1 MPEMFWTEKIFRQNK
16 IQNSENLFLVTEFEA
31 QKVPERRE
39 HLEVDPE
46 SRFRF
51 HNIKEYPRITEYIS
65 RFDTEATRVNSI
77 AIIIGLLT
85 GLVIGVYDRILQY
98 SNVFFGMQQ
107 GYSLHELP
115 FYYVILTPAL
125 GGLLVGLIS
134 HYLIKT
140 KYGVEGLI
148 ETVTLRG
155 ARIKLWDAFLEV
167 FASIITISS
176 GGALGKEAP
185 GVLAGAGTGAL
196 VGRILKS
203 PERQLQTLLGCG
215 AAGGIAAAFNAP
227 LAGVVFVVEV
237 IYGELE
243 TRTFIPIVISSVF
256 ATLVSST
263 VFGIKPIQI
272 SSYQLVSPYK
282 ELGLYLVL
290 GLLAGLVST
299 ILIRTLY
306 YTKDLFSGIPLHPVF
321 KPALG
326 GLAVGVIGLFYPR
339 VLGMGYDVIMDA
351 LNNQFTFKIL
361 LILLFL
367 KILAFSLSLG
377 SGGSGGTI
385 VPSLFTGAMLG
396 GAFGTAANM
405 FFPGMTAEPGAYVMV
420 GMGAVFAGTA
430 RAPLTAILILFEITR
445 DYSLILPLMFACVL
459 SNVMSNAIYPES
471 IFTEGL
477 RRKGFKIR
485 KGREVDIMVSMLVK
499 DAMVTHVQT
508 VSEEKNVGILIAL
521 MQASRHAGFP
531 VLDSKGKLS
540 GIVTLSDL
548 RSKVKYGEVDK
559 KIGDVATR
567 DVEVAYPDETLEAV
581 LRRLASKQIGRLPV
595 VDRLDKTKL
604 LGLITRS
611 DIVNSYNKKVVE
623 KVRDT
628 D

>member
-1 MPEMFWTEKIFRQNK
+1 M
-16 IQNSENLFLVTEFEA
+16 
-31 QKVPERRE
+31 
-39 HLEVDPE
+39 EVKPE
-46 SRFRF
+46 SRFGIHR
-51 HNIKEYPRITEYIS
+51 IKEYPRLIEYIS

-77 AIIIGLLT
+77 AILIGLLT
-85 GLVIGVYDRILQY
+85 GLVIGVYDRALQY
-98 SNVFFGMQQ
+98 SNTLFGMQQ
-107 GYSLHELP
+107 GFSLHEFP
-115 FYYVILTPAL
+115 HYYVIFMPAL
-125 GGLLVGLIS
+125 GGLVVGAIS
-134 HYLIKT
+134 HFLIK
-140 KYGVEGLI
+140 KRYGVEGLI

-155 ARIKLWDAFLEV
+155 ARIKLTDVFLEI
-167 FASIITISS
+167 FTSIITISS

-185 GVLAGAGTGAL
+185 GVLAGAGTGSF
-196 VGRILKS
+196 VGKILKS
-203 PERQLQTLLGCG
+203 PERQLQVLLGCG
-215 AAGGIAAAFNAP
+215 AAGGIAAAFSAP

-243 TRTFIPIVISSVF
+243 TKTFIPIVISSVF

-263 VFGIKPIQI
+263 LFGIKPIEI

-282 ELGLYLVL
+282 EVGLCLIL
-290 GLLAGLVST
+290 GLLAGVIST
-299 ILIRTLY
+299 ILIQALY
-306 YTKDLFSGIPLHPVF
+306 YMKDLFSEIPVHPVF

-326 GLAVGVIGLFYPR
+326 GLAVGALGLFYPR
-339 VLGMGYDVIMDA
+339 VLGMGYNVIMDA
-351 LNNQFTFKIL
+351 LNNQLAFNLL

-377 SGGSGGTI
+377 SGGAGGTI

-396 GAFGTAANM
+396 GAFGTAANLL
-405 FFPGMTAEPGAYVMV
+405 FPGTIAEPGAYAMI

-430 RAPLTAILILFEITR
+430 RAPLTAILILFEMTR
-445 DYSLILPLMFACVL
+445 DYSLILPLMFSCVL
-459 SNVMSNAIYPES
+459 SNVMSNALYPES

-485 KGREVDIMVSMLVK
+485 KGREVDIMDSMLVK

-508 VSEEKNVGILIAL
+508 VSEEKNVGTLIAL

-559 KIGDVATR
+559 KIGDIATR
-567 DVEVAYPDETLEAV
+567 TVEVAYPDETLEAV
-581 LRRLASKQIGRLPV
+581 LRRLGSKQIGRLRV
-595 VDRLDKTKL
+595 VDREERTKL

-611 DIVNSYNKKVVE
+611 DVVNSYNKKVIE

-628 D
+628 E

>member
-1 MPEMFWTEKIFRQNK
+1 
-16 IQNSENLFLVTEFEA
+16 
-31 QKVPERRE
+31 
-39 HLEVDPE
+39 LEVKPE

-51 HNIKEYPRITEYIS
+51 RSIKEYPRLTEYIS

-77 AIIIGLLT
+77 AILIGLLT
-85 GLVIGVYDRILQY
+85 GLVIGVYDRALQY
-98 SNVFFGMQQ
+98 SNTLFGMQQ
-107 GYSLHELP
+107 GFSLHEFP
-115 FYYVILTPAL
+115 HYYVIFIPAL
-125 GGLLVGLIS
+125 GGLVVGIIS
-134 HYLIKT
+134 HFFIK
-140 KYGVEGLI
+140 KNYGVGGLI

-155 ARIKLWDAFLEV
+155 AKIRLKDAFLEV

-185 GVLAGAGTGAL
+185 GVVAGAGTGAF

-215 AAGGIAAAFNAP
+215 AAGGIAAAFSTP

-243 TRTFIPIVISSVF
+243 TRTFIPLVISSVF

-263 VFGIKPIQI
+263 LFGVKILQI

-282 ELGLYLVL
+282 ELGLCLIL
-290 GLLAGLVST
+290 GLLAGIVST
-299 ILIRTLY
+299 TLIQTLY
-306 YTKDLFSGIPLHPVF
+306 YIQDLFSKISLHPVF

-326 GLAVGVIGLFYPR
+326 GLAVGVMGLFYPQ
-339 VLGMGYDVIMDA
+339 VLGMGYEVITDA
-351 LNNQFTFKIL
+351 LNSNLAFNLL
-361 LILLFL
+361 LILFFL
-367 KILAFSLSLG
+367 KILAFSLTLG
-377 SGGSGGTI
+377 SGGSGGVI
-385 VPSLFTGAMLG
+385 APSLFTGAMLG
-396 GAFGTAANM
+396 GAFGTAVNL
-405 FFPGMTAEPGAYVMV
+405 FFPETISEPGAYAMI

-430 RAPLTAILILFEITR
+430 RAPLTAILILFEMTR
-445 DYSLILPLMFACVL
+445 DYSLILPLMFSCVL
-459 SNVMSNAIYPES
+459 SNVMSNALHSES

-485 KGREVDIMVSMLVK
+485 KGREIDIMESMFVK
-499 DAMVTHVQT
+499 DAMVKHVQT
-508 VSEEKNVGILIAL
+508 VAEDKNAGTLIAL

-559 KIGDVATR
+559 KIGDISTR
-567 DVEVAYPDETLEAV
+567 NVEVAYPDETLEAV
-581 LRRLASKQIGRLPV
+581 LRRLGSKQIGRIPV
-595 VDRLDKTKL
+595 VDREDRTKL

-611 DIVNSYNKKVVE
+611 DVVNSYTKKVIE

>member
-1 MPEMFWTEKIFRQNK
+1 M
-16 IQNSENLFLVTEFEA
+16 
-31 QKVPERRE
+31 
-39 HLEVDPE
+39 EVNPE

-51 HNIKEYPRITEYIS
+51 RKLKEYPRLSEYVS
-65 RFDTEATRVNSI
+65 RFDTEVTRVNSI
-77 AIIIGLLT
+77 AILIGLLT
-85 GLVIGVYDRILQY
+85 GLVIGVYDRTLEY
-98 SNVFFGMQQ
+98 SNTLFGMQQ
-107 GYSLHELP
+107 GFSLHEFP
-115 FYYVILTPAL
+115 HYYVIFMPAL
-125 GGLLVGLIS
+125 GGLVVGAIS
-134 HYLIKT
+134 HFFIK
-140 KYGVEGLI
+140 KNYGVGGLI

-155 ARIKLWDAFLEV
+155 AKIKLKDAFLEV
-167 FASIITISS
+167 FTSIITISS

-185 GVLAGAGTGAL
+185 GVVAGAGTGAL

-215 AAGGIAAAFNAP
+215 AAGGIAAAFSTP

-256 ATLVSST
+256 ATLVSNT
-263 VFGIKPIQI
+263 LFGVKTIQI
-272 SSYQLVSPYK
+272 SSFQLVSPYK
-282 ELGLYLVL
+282 ELGLCLVL
-290 GLLAGLVST
+290 GLLAGIVST
-299 ILIRTLY
+299 ILIQILY
-306 YTKDLFSGIPLHPVF
+306 YIQDLFSKISLHPVF

-326 GLAVGVIGLFYPR
+326 GLAVGVMGLFYPR
-339 VLGMGYDVIMDA
+339 VLGMGYEVITDA
-351 LNNQFTFKIL
+351 LNSNLAFNLLVIL
-361 LILLFL
+361 FFL
-367 KILAFSLSLG
+367 KILAFSLTLG
-377 SGGSGGTI
+377 SGGSGGVI
-385 VPSLFTGAMLG
+385 APSLFIGAMLG
-396 GAFGTAANM
+396 GAFGTVANL
-405 FFPGMTAEPGAYVMV
+405 FFPETIAETGAYAMI

-430 RAPLTAILILFEITR
+430 RAPLTAILILFEMTR
-445 DYSLILPLMFACVL
+445 DYSLILPLMFSCVL
-459 SNVMSNAIYPES
+459 SNVMSNALYRES

-485 KGREVDIMVSMLVK
+485 KGREVDIMESMLVK

-508 VSEEKNVGILIAL
+508 VSEDKNVGTLIAL

-559 KIGDVATR
+559 KIGDIATR
-567 DVEVAYPDETLEAV
+567 SVEVAYPDETLEAI
-581 LRRLASKQIGRLPV
+581 LKRLGSKQIGRIPV
-595 VDRLDKTKL
+595 VDREDRTKL

-611 DIVNSYNKKVVE
+611 DVVNSYNKKVIE